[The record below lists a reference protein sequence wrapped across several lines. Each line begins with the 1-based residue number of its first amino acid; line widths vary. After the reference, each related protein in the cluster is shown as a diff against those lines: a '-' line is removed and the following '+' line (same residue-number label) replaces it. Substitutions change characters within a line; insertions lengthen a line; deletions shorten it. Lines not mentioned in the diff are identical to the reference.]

1 MAFVVG
7 IMIGTGIYV
16 QPQAVAERAPEAWQ
30 NLLLWA
36 AGGVFA
42 LSGAVV
48 YARLS
53 AAWPQSG
60 GAFVYLRNCYG
71 EWVAS
76 LLLAA
81 DVLLG
86 RPAAVGALATG
97 LGLIWELEANATLL
111 VAAATLLSLTA
122 GQLFGRK
129 ATGGIQVVL
138 TVMQMLP
145 LVLVGMAGANL
156 PAAPATPPV
165 PGEPVLWASGFL
177 AVMWAY
183 DGWYN
188 ITILGGE
195 VEKPEVN
202 LRRSLI
208 GGVLI
213 VTIVYV
219 ALNAL
224 LLSRVPRADIVKTVL
239 PFAALLSGWGLSSL
253 GVVLKASLSLALLA
267 TLNGILACGPSML
280 AASGLGGSELASVR
294 RSTLLFSA
302 WCLGLLLLFA
312 GLPSQFALFNQ
323 LTDYTSVIVAALSGL
338 TVTCLFHLR
347 RFGQKADPISMLA
360 ALIFLSIDL
369 ALMIRLAGERPGLAL
384 GGSASVLLAGSVL
397 HYVRGRQAWEP
408 GTVPGRLR
416 AAEKK
421 AP

>member
-16 QPQAVAERAPEAWQ
+16 QPQVVAQRAPEAWQ

-36 AGGVFA
+36 AGGLFA
-42 LSGAVV
+42 LSGAIV

-53 AAWPQSG
+53 AVWPQSG

-97 LGLIWELEANATLL
+97 LGLIWGLDSQATLL
-111 VAAATLLSLTA
+111 LAATTLVCLTA
-122 GQLFGRK
+122 GQLLGRQ

-138 TVMQMLP
+138 TMMQMLP
-145 LVLVGMAGANL
+145 LVLVGLAGASL
-156 PAAPATPPV
+156 PPAPSVPPA
-165 PGEPVLWASGFL
+165 PDQPVLWASGFL

-195 VEKPEVN
+195 VEKPEIN

-208 GGVLI
+208 GGVLM

-219 ALNAL
+219 GLNAL
-224 LLSRVPRADIVKTVL
+224 LLSRIPRADIVATVL
-239 PFAALLSGWGLSSL
+239 PFSALLAGWGLSHL

-280 AASGLGGSELASVR
+280 AASGLGGRALASPR
-294 RSTLLFSA
+294 RSTALFSC

-312 GLPSQFALFNQ
+312 GLPSQFELFNQ
-323 LTDYTSVIVAALSGL
+323 MTDYTSVIVAALSGL
-338 TVTCLFHLR
+338 TVTCLFHLG
-347 RFGQKADPISMLA
+347 RFAHRPDPLSVLA
-360 ALIFLSIDL
+360 ALVFLAIDG
-369 ALMIRLAGERPGLAL
+369 ALMVRLAGERPGLAL
-384 GGSASVLLAGSVL
+384 GGSLSVLLAGSVL
-397 HYVRGRQAWEP
+397 HL
-408 GTVPGRLR
+408 LR
-416 AAEKK
+416 RRDSLGQEG
-421 AP
+421 